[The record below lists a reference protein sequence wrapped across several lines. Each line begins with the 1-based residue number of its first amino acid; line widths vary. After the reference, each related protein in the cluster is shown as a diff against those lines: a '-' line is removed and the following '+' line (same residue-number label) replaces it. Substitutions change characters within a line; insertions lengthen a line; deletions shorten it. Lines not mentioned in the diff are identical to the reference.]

1 MRLGDLVFYITKY
14 TGINW
19 VVKSVSKMLGVDCG
33 CEQRRQDWNNLKID
47 RYAKAKDE

>member
-14 TGINW
+14 TGIKWLVN
-19 VVKSVSKMLGVDCG
+19 SVSKMLGVDCG

-47 RYAKAKDE
+47 RYAKVKDE